1 MFQLL
6 KTIFKNIGSA
16 FMFEIIFSHS
26 YQNNLKDTLKAFDDF
41 KNNQMLK
48 YVCSES
54 VFNTQYIEIKR
65 KC

>member
-1 MFQLL
+1 
-6 KTIFKNIGSA
+6 
-16 FMFEIIFSHS
+16 MFEIIFSHS
-26 YQNNLKDTLKAFDDF
+26 YQNNLKDTLKAFDNF

>member
-1 MFQLL
+1 
-6 KTIFKNIGSA
+6 
-16 FMFEIIFSHS
+16 MFEIIFSHS
-26 YQNNLKDTLKAFDDF
+26 YQNNLKDTLKAFGDF